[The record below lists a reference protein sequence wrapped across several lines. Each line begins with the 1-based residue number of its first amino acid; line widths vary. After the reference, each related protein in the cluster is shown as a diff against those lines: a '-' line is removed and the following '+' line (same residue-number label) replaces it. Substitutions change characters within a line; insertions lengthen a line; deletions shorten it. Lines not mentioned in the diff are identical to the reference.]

1 MQVERLPHRDTD
13 PSNYVNHYLHY
24 RHQLLLEMLNPAHV
38 HACHMGYNQ
47 MTNQPD
53 GAQLR

>member
-1 MQVERLPHRDTD
+1 MQVERLPHRDAD